1 MKRLFGHPMVFIVLL
16 ICGLLMATSAK
27 TSDGTRLRTEASTL
41 PDIVKERSDQG
52 RKLEESVAEQ
62 RRTVEELQR
71 RSGSDE
77 ADDAQK
83 FADALA
89 AEARAAELTGEGV
102 TVTLDDAPRESMNLP
117 GVSVNDL
124 VIHQQ
129 DLEGVMNAL
138 WAGGAKGMSVQGQ
151 RIVATSSVQ
160 CVGNTLRVSSQVYS
174 PPYVIE
180 AVGDPDALRQA
191 LSDSPAVQVY
201 QQYAERLGLGW
212 KVETGTLTLDAYE
225 GAFDLSQAKV
235 KQ

>member
-1 MKRLFGHPMVFIVLL
+1 MVFIVLL
-16 ICGLLMATSAK
+16 ICGLLMATSAQ

-52 RKLEESVAEQ
+52 RRLEESVAEQ

-89 AEARAAELTGEGV
+89 AEATGEGV

-138 WAGGAKGMSVQGQ
+138 WAGGAEGMSVQGQ

-180 AVGDPDALRQA
+180 AVGDPDALRRA